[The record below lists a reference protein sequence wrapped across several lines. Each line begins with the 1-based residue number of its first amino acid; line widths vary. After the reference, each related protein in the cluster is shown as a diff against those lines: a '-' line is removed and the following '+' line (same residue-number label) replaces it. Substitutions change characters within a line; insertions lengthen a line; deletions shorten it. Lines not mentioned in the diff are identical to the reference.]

1 MTAPTDTGAGPGQIV
16 LRRHSSD
23 AERNPAA
30 AARRRRIIE
39 TGLAIAGPL
48 VFLGLWEVCVRNDW
62 WLDSRLISSPWE
74 IITSDRLRE
83 GEVWEAVWITT
94 VRMFKGFVIGTALG
108 LAFGVAMGT
117 SRYIRAAL
125 NSTLTALYTVPKI
138 ALLPVYLLLFGFEE
152 APRVYLI
159 ATVVFFSVGIYTMA
173 PIMAVPMGYREA
185 AASFNA
191 TRWQM
196 FRHVLWPGALPQ
208 IFVGLRVAAGVA
220 VLMVIAVELI
230 LPRDGIGYFV
240 NRGRELGLPD
250 NTFLGVLLAAVLGI
264 VFVGVVRVVGRLMTP
279 WAPEDNS
286 PGQI

>member
-1 MTAPTDTGAGPGQIV
+1 MTAPTDAGPGQVV
-16 LRRHSSD
+16 LQRHATD

-30 AARRRRIIE
+30 TARRRRYIE

-48 VFLGLWEVCVRNDW
+48 VFLAVWEVCVRNDW

-83 GEVWEAVWITT
+83 REVWEAVWITT

-108 LAFGVAMGT
+108 LLFGVAMGT

-159 ATVVFFSVGIYTMA
+159 ATVVFFFVWIYTMA
-173 PIMAVPMGYREA
+173 PIMAVPTGYREA

-250 NTFLGVLLAAVLGI
+250 NTFLGVLLAALLGI
-264 VFVGVVRVVGRLMTP
+264 VFVGLVRMLGRLMTP

>member
-1 MTAPTDTGAGPGQIV
+1 MAVADLGQGQVV
-16 LRRHSSD
+16 LRREASD

-30 AARRRRIIE
+30 VARRRRIVEMSLAVAGPIVF
-39 TGLAIAGPL
+39 LAI
-48 VFLGLWEVCVRNDW
+48 WEVCVRNNW
-62 WLDSRLISSPWE
+62 WLDGRLISSPWE
-74 IITSDRLRE
+74 IITSDRLRD
-83 GEVWEAVWITT
+83 GEVWEAVWVTT
-94 VRMFKGFVIGTALG
+94 VRMLKGFALG
-108 LAFGVAMGT
+108 TLLGLIFGVAMGT

-138 ALLPVYLLLFGFEE
+138 ALLPVYLLLFGFDE

-159 ATVVFFSVGIYTMA
+159 ATVVFFFVWIYTMA

-185 AASFNA
+185 ASSFNA
-191 TRWQM
+191 SRWQM

-208 IFVGLRVAAGVA
+208 IFVGLRVSAGVA

-264 VFVGVVRVVGRLMTP
+264 VFVGIVRMIGRWLTP

>member
-1 MTAPTDTGAGPGQIV
+1 MSAGEVV
-16 LRRHSSD
+16 LRRTAGD
-23 AERNPAA
+23 NERDPIAA
-30 AARRRRIIE
+30 QRRRKFVER
-39 TGLAIAGPL
+39 GLAIAGPI
-48 VFLGLWEVCVRNDW
+48 VFLGLWELCVRNDW

-74 IITSDRLRE
+74 IITSDRLLD

-94 VRMFKGFVIGTALG
+94 VRMLKGFAIGTVLG
-108 LAFGVAMGT
+108 IVLGVAMGT

-138 ALLPVYLLLFGFEE
+138 ALLPVYLLLFGFDE
-152 APRVYLI
+152 APRVYMI
-159 ATVVFFSVGIYTMA
+159 ATVVFFFVWIYTMA
-173 PIMAVPMGYREA
+173 PIMAVPVGYREA

-191 TRWQM
+191 SRWQM

-250 NTFLGVLLAAVLGI
+250 NTFLGVLLAALLGI
-264 VFVGVVRVVGRLMTP
+264 VFVGLVRFVGRLLTP

>member
-1 MTAPTDTGAGPGQIV
+1 MSGQEQVVLSRTA
-16 LRRHSSD
+16 SD
-23 AERNPAA
+23 AEKNPGAT
-30 AARRRRIIE
+30 ARRRRTTE
-39 TGLAIAGPL
+39 VGLAILGPL
-48 VFLGLWEVCVRNDW
+48 VFLALWEVCVRNDW
-62 WLDSRLISSPWE
+62 WLDGRLISSPWE
-74 IITSDRLRE
+74 IITSERLRE
-83 GEVWEAVWITT
+83 REVWDAVWITT
-94 VRMFKGFVIGTALG
+94 VRMVKGFVIGTILG
-108 LAFGVAMGT
+108 LILGVTMGIN
-117 SRYIRAAL
+117 RYVRAAL

-138 ALLPVYLLLFGFEE
+138 ALLPVYLLIFGFDE
-152 APRVYLI
+152 APRVYMI
-159 ATVVFFSVGIYTMA
+159 ATVVFFFVWIYTMA

-191 TRWQM
+191 SGWQM
-196 FRHVLWPGALPQ
+196 FRHVLWPAALPQ

-250 NTFLGVLLAAVLGI
+250 NTFLGVLLAALLGI
-264 VFVGVVRVVGRLMTP
+264 VFVGLVRQIGRWMTP